1 MRQSSVGRLVAKSVS
16 CTSFTC
22 HFLRCI
28 GRRTLEVLELAV
40 VDRTVCNCLLSV
52 KVQLHSLTDF
62 VLEHLSVVPY
72 SVSIIVCSI
81 KDPSVSI

>member
-1 MRQSSVGRLVAKSVS
+1 MRQSSVGRLLEERVS

-22 HFLRCI
+22 HFCFVLI

-62 VLEHLSVVPY
+62 VLEHPAVVTY
-72 SVSIIVCSI
+72 SVTHYNSFN
-81 KDPSVSI
+81 

>member
-22 HFLRCI
+22 HFVFVLI

-40 VDRTVCNCLLSV
+40 VDRTVCNC
-52 KVQLHSLTDF
+52 F
-62 VLEHLSVVPY
+62 VGESTVTFVDRF
-72 SVSIIVCSI
+72 CT
-81 KDPSVSI
+81 